1 MIPSRLVRRLG
12 LFVALAAAYFATGK
26 LGLRFA
32 LVNPSVRADWGPTGR
47 EIAGFMAQ
55 R

>member
-12 LFVALAAAYFATGK
+12 LLVALAAAYFVTGK

-32 LVNPSVRADWGPTGR
+32 W
-47 EIAGFMAQ
+47 
-55 R
+55 